1 MAARLNPL
9 TTLMAAAAVLVITT
23 AAASW
28 AVSLAVAAGAVL
40 LAAAAGTVRR
50 VLLAAAAI
58 VVPFWLSLLLIHGLF
73 FPEGRTVLA
82 SWGPARVTAEG
93 LSFALEMGLRTAAF
107 VLVLMVFSFSVR
119 VPELVAAL
127 AARRVPPQVCYVMAS
142 TLLLAPL
149 VAARLEKVRQA
160 QESRGL
166 VVGRGPGSRAAAI
179 RLQMVPLV
187 LGLVHDAGTRAQ
199 ALDARG
205 FRSAGPRTSYTEVR
219 DSPAQAAF
227 RIVALLVAVA
237 AIVWRIAESLSAGS
251 VSAGSLAAL
260 SLSGLSLSDLS
271 LSGLSL
277 SGLSLP
283 VGGPG

>member
-1 MAARLNPL
+1 VAARLNPL
-9 TTLMAAAAVLVITT
+9 TALTAAASVLVITT

-28 AVSLAVAAGAVL
+28 AVSLTVAVGAVL
-40 LAAAAGTVRR
+40 ISGAAGTVRR
-50 VLLAAAAI
+50 VLLAAGAV

-82 SWGPARVTAEG
+82 GWGPARITAEG
-93 LSFALEMGLRTAAF
+93 LAFALEMGLRTAAF

-127 AARRVPPQVCYVMAS
+127 AARRVPPQVGYVLAS

-166 VVGRGPGSRAAAI
+166 VVGRGLGSRIAAI

-187 LGLVHDAGTRAQ
+187 LGLVHDAGVRAQ

-205 FRSAGPRTSYTEVR
+205 FRTSGPRTSYTVVR
-219 DSPAQAAF
+219 DSAGQSVF
-227 RIVALLVAVA
+227 RVVAVLLA
-237 AIVWRIAESLSAGS
+237 GSAVAWRILESLSAGGT
-251 VSAGSLAAL
+251 A
-260 SLSGLSLSDLS
+260 
-271 LSGLSL
+271 
-277 SGLSLP
+277 
-283 VGGPG
+283 

>member
-1 MAARLNPL
+1 MFPRLNPL
-9 TTLMAAAAVLVITT
+9 TTLTAAVTVLVITT

-28 AVSLAVAAGAVL
+28 AVSLTVAIGAVL
-40 LAAAAGTVRR
+40 LAVAAGTVRR
-50 VLLAAAAI
+50 VLVASAAI
-58 VVPFWLSLLLIHGLF
+58 IVPFWLSLLVIHGLF
-73 FPEGRTVLA
+73 FPEGRSVLA

-127 AARRVPPQVCYVMAS
+127 TARRVPPQVGYVLAS

-166 VVGRGPGSRAAAI
+166 VVGPGIGSRAAAI

-187 LGLVHDAGTRAQ
+187 LGLVHDAGIRAQ

-219 DSPAQAAF
+219 DSAVQVAF
-227 RIVALLVAVA
+227 RIVAIVLALAAVG
-237 AIVWRIAESLSAGS
+237 WRIVESL
-251 VSAGSLAAL
+251 SAGSLAAL
-260 SLSGLSLSDLS
+260 SLSG
-271 LSGLSL
+271 
-277 SGLSLP
+277 
-283 VGGPG
+283 GGPG

>member
-1 MAARLNPL
+1 VAARLNPL
-9 TTLMAAAAVLVITT
+9 TTLTAAASVLVITT

-28 AVSLAVAAGAVL
+28 AVSLTVAVGAVL
-40 LAAAAGTVRR
+40 ISGAAGTVRR
-50 VLLAAAAI
+50 VLLAAGAV

-82 SWGPARVTAEG
+82 GWGPARITAEG
-93 LSFALEMGLRTAAF
+93 LAFALEMGLRTAAF

-127 AARRVPPQVCYVMAS
+127 AARRVPPQVGYVLAS

-166 VVGRGPGSRAAAI
+166 VVGRGLGSRIAAI

-187 LGLVHDAGTRAQ
+187 LGLVHDAGVRAQ

-205 FRSAGPRTSYTEVR
+205 FRTSGPRTSYTVVR
-219 DSPAQAAF
+219 DSAGQSVF
-227 RIVALLVAVA
+227 RVVAVLLA
-237 AIVWRIAESLSAGS
+237 GSAVAWRILESLSAGGT
-251 VSAGSLAAL
+251 A
-260 SLSGLSLSDLS
+260 
-271 LSGLSL
+271 
-277 SGLSLP
+277 
-283 VGGPG
+283 

>member
-1 MAARLNPL
+1 VFPRLNPL
-9 TTLMAAAAVLVITT
+9 TTLTAAVAVLVMTT

-28 AVSLAVAAGAVL
+28 VVSLTVAVGAVVL
-40 LAAAAGTVRR
+40 SAAAGTVRR
-50 VLLAAAAI
+50 VLVASAAI
-58 VVPFWLSLLLIHGLF
+58 IVPFWLSLLVIHGLF

-107 VLVLMVFSFSVR
+107 VFVLMVFSFSIR

-127 AARRVPPQVCYVMAS
+127 TARRVPPQVGYVLAS

-166 VVGRGPGSRAAAI
+166 VVGRGIGSRAAAI

-187 LGLVHDAGTRAQ
+187 LGLVHDAGIRAQ

-205 FRSAGPRTSYTEVR
+205 FRSAGSRTSYTEVR
-219 DSPAQAAF
+219 DSAAQAAF
-227 RIVALLVAVA
+227 RVV
-237 AIVWRIAESLSAGS
+237 AIVLALAAAGWRLVGSL
-251 VSAGSLAAL
+251 SAGSLAAL
-260 SLSGLSLSDLS
+260 FLSG
-271 LSGLSL
+271 
-277 SGLSLP
+277 
-283 VGGPG
+283 GGPG

>member
-1 MAARLNPL
+1 VFPRLNPL
-9 TTLMAAAAVLVITT
+9 TTLTAAVAVLVMTT

-28 AVSLAVAAGAVL
+28 AVSLTVAVGAVL
-40 LAAAAGTVRR
+40 LSAASGTLRR
-50 VLLAAAAI
+50 VLLASAAI
-58 VVPFWLSLLLIHGLF
+58 IVPFWLSLLVIHGLF

-107 VLVLMVFSFSVR
+107 VLVLMVFSFGVR

-127 AARRVPPQVCYVMAS
+127 TARRVPPQVGYVLAS

-166 VVGRGPGSRAAAI
+166 VVGRGIGGRAAAI

-187 LGLVHDAGTRAQ
+187 LGLVHDAGIRAQ

-205 FRSAGPRTSYTEVR
+205 FRSAGPRTSYTEAR
-219 DSPAQAAF
+219 DSAAQAAF
-227 RIVALLVAVA
+227 RLVAILLALA
-237 AIVWRIAESLSAGS
+237 AAGWRMVESLW
-251 VSAGSLAAL
+251 AGSLAAL
-260 SLSGLSLSDLS
+260 SRSG
-271 LSGLSL
+271 
-277 SGLSLP
+277 
-283 VGGPG
+283 GGPG

>member
-9 TTLMAAAAVLVITT
+9 TTLTAAAAVLMMTT

-28 AVSLAVAAGAVL
+28 VVSLTVAAGAVM
-40 LAAAAGTVRR
+40 LAAVTGTIRR
-50 VLLAAAAI
+50 VLLAAVAI

-82 SWGPARVTAEG
+82 SWGPARITAEG
-93 LSFALEMGLRTAAF
+93 LAFALEMGLRTAAF

-127 AARRVPPQVCYVMAS
+127 AARRVPPQVGYVLAS

-149 VAARLEKVRQA
+149 VAARLDKVRQA

-166 VVGRGPGSRAAAI
+166 VVGRGIGSRAAAI

-187 LGLVHDAGTRAQ
+187 LGLVHDAGIRAQ

-205 FRSAGPRTSYTEVR
+205 FRSAGPRSSYTEVR
-219 DSPAQAAF
+219 DSAPQAAF
-227 RIVALLVAVA
+227 RIVAMVLALAAVA
-237 AIVWRIAESLSAGS
+237 WRIVESVWGGPASGVSLSALPS
-251 VSAGSLAAL
+251 PAL
-260 SLSGLSLSDLS
+260 SLTVLSLL
-271 LSGLSL
+271 
-277 SGLSLP
+277 
-283 VGGPG
+283 VGGTG

>member
-1 MAARLNPL
+1 VFPRLNPL
-9 TTLMAAAAVLVITT
+9 TTLTAAAAVLVMTT

-28 AVSLAVAAGAVL
+28 AVSLTVAIGAVVL
-40 LAAAAGTVRR
+40 SAAAGTVRR
-50 VLLAAAAI
+50 VLVASAAI
-58 VVPFWLSLLLIHGLF
+58 IVPFWLSLLVIHGLF

-127 AARRVPPQVCYVMAS
+127 TARRVPPQVGYVVAS

-166 VVGRGPGSRAAAI
+166 VVGRGIGSRAVAI

-187 LGLVHDAGTRAQ
+187 LGLVHDAGIRAQ

-219 DSPAQAAF
+219 DSAAQAVF
-227 RIVALLVAVA
+227 RIVAIVLALAAVG
-237 AIVWRIAESLSAGS
+237 WRIVESL
-251 VSAGSLAAL
+251 SAGSLAAL
-260 SLSGLSLSDLS
+260 SLSG
-271 LSGLSL
+271 
-277 SGLSLP
+277 
-283 VGGPG
+283 GGPG

>member
-1 MAARLNPL
+1 MFPRLNPL
-9 TTLMAAAAVLVITT
+9 TTLTAAVAVLVMTT

-28 AVSLAVAAGAVL
+28 VVSLTVAVGAVVL
-40 LAAAAGTVRR
+40 SAAAGTVRR
-50 VLLAAAAI
+50 VLVASAAI
-58 VVPFWLSLLLIHGLF
+58 IVPFWLSLLVIHGLF

-107 VLVLMVFSFSVR
+107 VFVLMVFSFSIR

-127 AARRVPPQVCYVMAS
+127 TARRVPPQVGYVLAS

-166 VVGRGPGSRAAAI
+166 VVGRGIGSRAAAI

-187 LGLVHDAGTRAQ
+187 LGLVHDAGIRAQ

-205 FRSAGPRTSYTEVR
+205 FRSAGSRTSYTEVR
-219 DSPAQAAF
+219 DSAAQAAF
-227 RIVALLVAVA
+227 RIVAMVLALGAVG
-237 AIVWRIAESLSAGS
+237 WRIVESLSAGP
-251 VSAGSLAAL
+251 LAAW
-260 SLSGLSLSDLS
+260 SLSG
-271 LSGLSL
+271 
-277 SGLSLP
+277 
-283 VGGPG
+283 GGPG

>member
-9 TTLMAAAAVLVITT
+9 TTLTAAASVLVITT

-28 AVSLAVAAGAVL
+28 AVSLTVAVGAVL
-40 LAAAAGTVRR
+40 ISGAAGTVRR
-50 VLLAAAAI
+50 VLLAAGAV

-82 SWGPARVTAEG
+82 GWGPARITAEG
-93 LSFALEMGLRTAAF
+93 LAFALEMGLRTAAF

-127 AARRVPPQVCYVMAS
+127 AARRVPPQVGYVLAS

-166 VVGRGPGSRAAAI
+166 VVGRGLGSRIAAI

-187 LGLVHDAGTRAQ
+187 LGLVHDAGVRAQ

-205 FRSAGPRTSYTEVR
+205 FRTSGPRTSYTVVR
-219 DSPAQAAF
+219 DSAGQSVF
-227 RIVALLVAVA
+227 RVVAVLLA
-237 AIVWRIAESLSAGS
+237 GSAVAWRILESLSAGGT
-251 VSAGSLAAL
+251 A
-260 SLSGLSLSDLS
+260 
-271 LSGLSL
+271 
-277 SGLSLP
+277 
-283 VGGPG
+283 

>member
-1 MAARLNPL
+1 VSPRLNPL
-9 TTLMAAAAVLVITT
+9 TTLTAAVAVLVITT
-23 AAASW
+23 AADSW
-28 AVSLAVAAGAVL
+28 AVSLTVAVGAVL
-40 LAAAAGTVRR
+40 LSATAGSVPR

-58 VVPFWLSLLLIHGLF
+58 IVPFWLSLLVIHGFF

-93 LSFALEMGLRTAAF
+93 MTFALEMGLRTAAF

-127 AARRVPPQVCYVMAS
+127 AARRVPPQVGYVLAS

-166 VVGRGPGSRAAAI
+166 VVGRGIGSRAAAI

-187 LGLVHDAGTRAQ
+187 LGLVHDAGIRAQ
-199 ALDARG
+199 SLDARG
-205 FRSAGPRTSYTEVR
+205 FRSPGPRTSYTQVR
-219 DSPAQAAF
+219 DSAAQAAF
-227 RIVALLVAVA
+227 RVVAVLLALA
-237 AIVWRIAESLSAGS
+237 AVSWRIAEAFSAVQPS
-251 VSAGSLAAL
+251 AL
-260 SLSGLSLSDLS
+260 SLTTW
-271 LSGLSL
+271 
-277 SGLSLP
+277 
-283 VGGPG
+283 GGPG